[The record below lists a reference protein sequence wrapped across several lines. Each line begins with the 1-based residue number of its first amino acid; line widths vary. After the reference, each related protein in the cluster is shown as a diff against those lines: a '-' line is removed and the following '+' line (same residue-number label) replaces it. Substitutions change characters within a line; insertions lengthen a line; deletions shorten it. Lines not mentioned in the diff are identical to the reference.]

1 MSSVRAT
8 FSSKLGMVMAAAG
21 SAVGLGNLWRF
32 PYVAAENGGGAFL
45 MIYLAIVATIGL
57 TMILVESALG
67 MRAKT
72 DAVGAL
78 KAINP
83 KFGFIGGIGI
93 LAGSIIVPYYCV
105 IGGWIMAYIAE
116 SFSLTTL
123 ENFEEHFSTFI
134 ASPVPPALYFVL
146 FLGLTGVIVYR
157 GIQNGIEKACK
168 IMMPALFVLLL
179 ILMVRSLT
187 LPNALDGVKFFFK
200 PDFSKITGETFLQ
213 ALGQAFF
220 SLSVGMGIY
229 ITFGSYANTEAK
241 VFKTMWPVPT
251 LDTLVS
257 LLTGLTIFPAVF
269 AFGISMNAGP
279 SLVFITFPKIFASI
293 PFGAFFSLVFFAL
306 LLMAALTSSM
316 SLMEVVVTFLC
327 DQWKMTRKKAVISY
341 SLLSLVGG
349 VLVSLSFGVL
359 SGFKIG
365 GKILFDQFDF
375 LASNI
380 LLPTGGFLICIA
392 TGWVLGVDKLNVFHS
407 KAAEKAFAF
416 SVRYITPI
424 AVAAVLLNVIG
435 LI

>member
-1 MSSVRAT
+1 MASQRAT
-8 FSSKLGMVMAAAG
+8 WSSKFGMVMAAAG

-32 PYVAAENGGGAFL
+32 PYVAAESGGGAFL

-78 KAINP
+78 KTINP
-83 KFGFIGGIGI
+83 RFGFIGGIGI
-93 LAGSIIVPYYCV
+93 LAGAIIVPYYCV

-123 ENFEEHFSTFI
+123 ENFEEHFSAFI

-407 KAAEKAFAF
+407 KAAETAFAF

>member
-1 MSSVRAT
+1 MNSERAT
-8 FSSKLGMVMAAAG
+8 WSSKFGMVMAAAG

-32 PYVAAENGGGAFL
+32 PYVTAQSGGGAFL
-45 MIYLAIVATIGL
+45 IIYLAIVATIGL

-78 KAINP
+78 KTINP
-83 KFGFIGGIGI
+83 RFGFIGGIGI
-93 LAGSIIVPYYCV
+93 LAGAIIVPYYCV

-123 ENFEEHFSTFI
+123 ENFEEHFSAFI

-179 ILMVRSLT
+179 ILMARSLT

-327 DQWKMTRKKAVISY
+327 DQWKMPRKKAVISY

-349 VLVSLSFGVL
+349 VLVSLSFGVF

-407 KAAEKAFAF
+407 KAAETAFAF

>member
-1 MSSVRAT
+1 MNSERAT
-8 FSSKLGMVMAAAG
+8 WSSKFGMVMAAAG

-32 PYVAAENGGGAFL
+32 PYVTAQSGGGAFL
-45 MIYLAIVATIGL
+45 IIYLAIVATIGL

-78 KAINP
+78 KTINP
-83 KFGFIGGIGI
+83 RFGFIGGIGI
-93 LAGSIIVPYYCV
+93 LAGAIIVPYYCV

-123 ENFEEHFSTFI
+123 ENFEEHFSAFI

-179 ILMVRSLT
+179 ILMVCSLT

-407 KAAEKAFAF
+407 KAAETAFAF

>member
-1 MSSVRAT
+1 MNSERAT
-8 FSSKLGMVMAAAG
+8 WSSKFGMVMAAAG

-32 PYVAAENGGGAFL
+32 PYVTAQSGGGAFL
-45 MIYLAIVATIGL
+45 IIYLAIVATIGL

-123 ENFEEHFSTFI
+123 ENFEEHFSAFI
-134 ASPVPPALYFVL
+134 ASSVPPALYFAL

-229 ITFGSYANTEAK
+229 ITFGSYAKTEAK

-327 DQWKMTRKKAVISY
+327 DQWKMTRKKAVIAY

-380 LLPTGGFLICIA
+380 LLPTGGFLICIV

-407 KAAEKAFAF
+407 KAAETAFAF

-424 AVAAVLLNVIG
+424 AVATVLLNVIG

>member
-1 MSSVRAT
+1 MNSERAT
-8 FSSKLGMVMAAAG
+8 WSSKFGMVMAAAG

-32 PYVAAENGGGAFL
+32 PYVTAQSGGGAFL
-45 MIYLAIVATIGL
+45 MIYLAIVASIGL

-78 KAINP
+78 KTINP
-83 KFGFIGGIGI
+83 RFGFIGGIGI
-93 LAGSIIVPYYCV
+93 LAGAIIVPYYCV

-123 ENFEEHFSTFI
+123 ENFEEHFSAFI

-179 ILMVRSLT
+179 ILMARSLT

-220 SLSVGMGIY
+220 SLSVGLGIY

-380 LLPTGGFLICIA
+380 LLPTGGFLICIV
-392 TGWVLGVDKLNVFHS
+392 TGWVLGVDKLNVFQS
-407 KAAEKAFAF
+407 KAAETAFSF

-424 AVAAVLLNVIG
+424 AVATVLLNVIG

>member
-134 ASPVPPALYFVL
+134 ASPVPPALYFAL
-146 FLGLTGVIVYR
+146 FFGLTGVIVYR
-157 GIQNGIEKACK
+157 GIQKACK

-179 ILMVRSLT
+179 ILMARSLT

-229 ITFGSYANTEAK
+229 ITFGSYVNTEAK

-407 KAAEKAFAF
+407 KAAETAFAF

-424 AVAAVLLNVIG
+424 AVATVLLNVIG

>member
-1 MSSVRAT
+1 
-8 FSSKLGMVMAAAG
+8 MA
-21 SAVGLGNLWRF
+21 
-32 PYVAAENGGGAFL
+32 GA
-45 MIYLAIVATIGL
+45 
-57 TMILVESALG
+57 
-67 MRAKT
+67 
-72 DAVGAL
+72 
-78 KAINP
+78 
-83 KFGFIGGIGI
+83 
-93 LAGSIIVPYYCV
+93 IIVPYYCV

-134 ASPVPPALYFVL
+134 ASPVPPALYFAL

-179 ILMVRSLT
+179 ILMARSLT

-407 KAAEKAFAF
+407 KAAETAFAF

>member
-8 FSSKLGMVMAAAG
+8 FSSKLGMVMVAAG

-123 ENFEEHFSTFI
+123 ENFEEHFSAFI
-134 ASPVPPALYFVL
+134 ASSVPPALYFAL

-179 ILMVRSLT
+179 ILMVRALT

-327 DQWKMTRKKAVISY
+327 DQWKMTRKKAVIAY

-380 LLPTGGFLICIA
+380 LLPTGGFLICIV

-407 KAAEKAFAF
+407 KAAETAFAF

-424 AVAAVLLNVIG
+424 AVATVLLNVIG

>member
-1 MSSVRAT
+1 MNSERAT
-8 FSSKLGMVMAAAG
+8 WSSKFGMVMAAAG

-32 PYVAAENGGGAFL
+32 PYVTAQSGGGAFL
-45 MIYLAIVATIGL
+45 IIYLAIVATIGL

-78 KAINP
+78 KTITP
-83 KFGFIGGIGI
+83 RFGFIGGIGI
-93 LAGSIIVPYYCV
+93 LAGAIIVPYYCV

-123 ENFEEHFSTFI
+123 ENFEEHFSAFI

-179 ILMVRSLT
+179 ILMARSLT

-407 KAAEKAFAF
+407 KAAETAFAF

>member
-8 FSSKLGMVMAAAG
+8 FSSKLGMVMVAAG

-123 ENFEEHFSTFI
+123 ENFEEHFSAFI
-134 ASPVPPALYFVL
+134 ASPVPPALYFAL

-179 ILMVRSLT
+179 ILMVRALT

-229 ITFGSYANTEAK
+229 ITFGSYAKTEAK

-327 DQWKMTRKKAVISY
+327 DQWKMTRKKAVIAY

-380 LLPTGGFLICIA
+380 LLPTGGFLICIV

-407 KAAEKAFAF
+407 KAAETAFAF

>member
-8 FSSKLGMVMAAAG
+8 FSSKLGMVMVAAG

-32 PYVAAENGGGAFL
+32 PYVAAKNGGGAFL

-123 ENFEEHFSTFI
+123 ENFEEHFSAFI
-134 ASPVPPALYFVL
+134 ASPVPPALYFML

-179 ILMVRSLT
+179 ILMVRALT

-327 DQWKMTRKKAVISY
+327 DQWKMTRKKAVIAY

-380 LLPTGGFLICIA
+380 LLPTGGFLICIV

-407 KAAEKAFAF
+407 KAAETAFAF

-424 AVAAVLLNVIG
+424 AVATVLLNVIG